1 MGTKVLIAED
11 DENML
16 ACLEYLMQHE
26 GYEVL
31 LAHDGNETLE
41 LVHRHQPDLLILN
54 IIMPIKN
61 GFEVCQEV
69 RNHSLHA
76 GYQPK
81 ILMLTAKNRET
92 DVAKGLALG
101 ANAYM
106 TKPFGIAE
114 LSQRVRTLLE
124 TAPS

>member
-11 DENML
+11 DENMV
-16 ACLEYLMQHE
+16 ACLEFLMQRD
-26 GYEVL
+26 GYQVL
-31 LAHDGNETLE
+31 TARDGNETLE
-41 LVHRHQPDLLILN
+41 LVRQHQPQLLILN
-54 IIMPIKN
+54 IIMPIKS

-69 RNHSLHA
+69 RNQSSTPE
-76 GYQPK
+76 YQPK

-92 DVAKGLALG
+92 DIAKGLALG

-114 LSQRVRTLLE
+114 LSQQVRALLG
-124 TAPS
+124 AVA